1 MSVRPFLTIYVPFF
15 RKADGQLA
23 RPDAFARCRDSI
35 HAQWL
40 PRDGFV
46 QPLYVEDAK
55 IGGSGVGGM
64 FAQIPMNADAVEGDY
79 VTILGDDDVLADEA
93 VVGRL
98 YAIAEAASFPDVI
111 IVSTEKA
118 EHGRLPYDHA
128 GPPICGRIDL
138 GCVVTRRDV
147 WLQHVHDYGDIYEGD
162 FKHLDAMWQAGR
174 HFHYATGLLFSRGA
188 VSRGGVE

>member
-15 RKADGQLA
+15 RRADGQLA
-23 RPDAFARCRDSI
+23 RPEAFRRCGDSI
-35 HAQWL
+35 FAQWL
-40 PRDGFV
+40 PRPGFV
-46 QPLYVEDAK
+46 QPLFVQDERL
-55 IGGSGVGGM
+55 GGSGVGGM
-64 FAQIPMNADAVEGDY
+64 FAQIPNAAPAVEGDY
-79 VTILGDDDVLADEA
+79 VTLLGDDDVLADES

-98 YAIAEAASFPDVI
+98 YSIAESASFPDVI

-118 EHGRLPYDHA
+118 EHGRLPYDHQ

-138 GCVVTRRDV
+138 GCVVTRWDV
-147 WLQHVHDYGDIYEGD
+147 WLAHVHDYGSAYESD
-162 FKHLDAMWQAGR
+162 FHHLDAMWKAGR

>member
-1 MSVRPFLTIYVPFF
+1 MRPFLTVYVPYF
-15 RKADGQLA
+15 RRASGELA
-23 RPDAFARCRDSI
+23 RPAAFARCRDSI
-35 HAQWL
+35 DAQWV
-40 PRDGFV
+40 PREDFI
-46 QPLYVEDAK
+46 QPLFVEDAAP
-55 IGGSGVGGM
+55 GGSGVGGM
-64 FAQIPMNADAVEGDY
+64 FAQIPNAAPAVDGDY
-79 VTILGDDDVLADEA
+79 VTLLGDDDVLADEA

-98 YAIAEAASFPDVI
+98 YSIAESASFPDVI

-118 EHGRLPYDHA
+118 QHGRLPYDHQ

-147 WLQHVHDYGDIYEGD
+147 WLAHVADYGDIYEGD
-162 FKHLDAMWQAGR
+162 FRHLDAMWKAGR

>member
-1 MSVRPFLTIYVPFF
+1 MRPFLTIYVPYF
-15 RKADGQLA
+15 RKVDGELA
-23 RPDAFARCRDSI
+23 RPVAFARCRDSI
-35 HAQWL
+35 DAQWV
-40 PRDGFV
+40 PREDFI
-46 QPLYVEDAK
+46 QPLFVEDA
-55 IGGSGVGGM
+55 IPGGSGVGGM
-64 FAQIPMNADAVEGDY
+64 FAQIPNAAPVVDGDY
-79 VTILGDDDVLADEA
+79 VTLLGDDDVLADEA

-98 YAIAEAASFPDVI
+98 YSIAESASFPDVI

-118 EHGRLPYDHA
+118 EHGRLPYDHQ

-147 WLQHVHDYGDIYEGD
+147 WMQHVHDYGDIYEGD
-162 FKHLDAMWQAGR
+162 FRHLDAMWKAGR

>member
-1 MSVRPFLTIYVPFF
+1 MRPFLTCLVPSFK
-15 RKADGQLA
+15 KADGSFA
-23 RPDAFARCRDSI
+23 RPVQLQRCLDSLC
-35 HAQWL
+35 AAYV
-40 PRDGFV
+40 PRPYFLQTVVMWDRV
-46 QPLYVEDAK
+46 W
-55 IGGSGVGGM
+55 GGSGVGGM
-64 FAQIPMNADAVEGDY
+64 FAQIPDHASRVDGDY
-79 VTILGDDDVLADEA
+79 VTVLGDDDVLADET

-98 YAIAEAASFPDVI
+98 QAIAESASFPDVI

-118 EHGRLPYDHA
+118 EHGRLPYDHV

-147 WLQHVHDYGDIYEGD
+147 WLQHVHDYGDSYEGD

>member
-1 MSVRPFLTIYVPFF
+1 MRSFLSLYVPFF
-15 RKADGQLA
+15 RRTDGELA
-23 RPDAFARCRDSI
+23 RPGALERCRTSI
-35 HAQWL
+35 YSQWV
-40 PRDGFV
+40 PRDNFV
-46 QPLYVEDAK
+46 QALFVEDEK
-55 IGGSGVGGM
+55 LGGSGVGGM
-64 FAQIPMNADAVEGDY
+64 FAQVPANAHRVEGDY
-79 VTILGDDDVLADEA
+79 VMLLGDDDVLADET

-98 YAIAEAASFPDVI
+98 YSIAEAASFPDVI

-118 EHGRLPYDHA
+118 EHGRLPYDHQ

-147 WLQHVHDYGDIYEGD
+147 WLAHVADYGDIYEGD
-162 FKHLDAMWQAGR
+162 FRHLDAMWKAGR

>member
-1 MSVRPFLTIYVPFF
+1 MRPFLTLYIPFF
-15 RKADGQLA
+15 RRAEGHVA
-23 RPDAFARCRDSI
+23 RPKALCECFNSI
-35 HAQWL
+35 DAQWT
-40 PRDGFV
+40 PRENFV
-46 QPLYVEDAK
+46 QKLLVEDATL
-55 IGGSGVGGM
+55 GGSGVGGM
-64 FAQIPMNADAVEGDY
+64 FAQVPANAKAVDGDY
-79 VTILGDDDVLADEA
+79 VMLLGDDDVLADET

-98 YAIAEAASFPDVI
+98 YSIAESASFPDVI

-118 EHGRLPYDHA
+118 QHGRLPYDHQ

-147 WLQHVHDYGDIYEGD
+147 WMAHVHDYGDIYEGD
-162 FKHLDAMWQAGR
+162 FKHVDAMWHAGR

>member
-1 MSVRPFLTIYVPFF
+1 MRPFLTIYVPYF
-15 RKADGQLA
+15 RKANGELA
-23 RPDAFARCRDSI
+23 RPAAFARCRDSI
-35 HAQWL
+35 DAQWL
-40 PRDGFV
+40 PREDFV
-46 QPLYVEDAK
+46 QPLFVEDATP
-55 IGGSGVGGM
+55 GGSGVGGM
-64 FAQIPMNADAVEGDY
+64 FAQIPNAAPAVAGDY
-79 VTILGDDDVLADEA
+79 VTLLGDDDVLADES

-98 YAIAEAASFPDVI
+98 YSIAESASFPDVI

-118 EHGRLPYDHA
+118 EHGRLPYDHQ

-147 WLQHVHDYGDIYEGD
+147 WLAHVHDYGSAYESD
-162 FKHLDAMWQAGR
+162 FHHLDAMWKAGR

>member
-1 MSVRPFLTIYVPFF
+1 MRPWVTLYVPFF
-15 RKADGQLA
+15 RKADGTPA
-23 RPDAFARCRDSI
+23 RPALLQQCRASI
-35 HAQWL
+35 YAQWT
-40 PRDGFV
+40 PREHFV
-46 QPLYVEDAK
+46 QALFVEDATL
-55 IGGSGVGGM
+55 GGSGVGGM
-64 FAQIPMNADAVEGDY
+64 FAQVPANADRVEGDY
-79 VTILGDDDVLADEA
+79 VMLLGDDDVLADET

-118 EHGRLPYDHA
+118 EHGRLPYDHQ

-147 WLQHVHDYGDIYEGD
+147 WRQHVADYGSAYEGD
-162 FKHLDAMWQAGR
+162 FAHANAMWQAGR